1 MCRCAGQPAYQPAAS
16 STVAAG
22 LDRLAAVHEALED
35 AARGLPE
42 AAREA
47 AAVGVLAAAGGAIMG
62 GFMRPG
68 AAEELLDLRC
78 LQPLV
83 SRGRHG
89 LRLARLGWLDSTG
102 PPASVQLK
110 YDWLLC

>member
-1 MCRCAGQPAYQPAAS
+1 M
-16 STVAAG
+16 AAG

-42 AAREA
+42 AAHEA
-47 AAVGVLAAAGGAIMG
+47 AAVGVLAAAGGVIMG

-68 AAEELLDLRC
+68 AADELLDLRC

-89 LRLARLGWLDSTG
+89 LRLGQPGWLVGSTG

-110 YDWLLC
+110 YDWLQLLHHAGVR